1 MAKVSIKNLK
11 GEKVKDIT
19 LADSI
24 FGVEVNELSVKKEIR
39 LQLAASRQG
48 TAKTKTRSEVSGGG
62 RKPWKQK
69 GTGRARQGSIRATQW
84 RGGGIAMGVNPRDY
98 SFKINKKERVLA
110 LRSALADKVNEKKF
124 IVVDSLAIASNK
136 TKDIK
141 TLYNDL
147 KLSGKVLFVADEDAD
162 KLYLATRNVPT
173 ALVLFADELNV
184 YDIVD
189 ADYVVIDEKSLA
201 QIEEVLK

>member
-1 MAKVSIKNLK
+1 MIISS
-11 GEKVKDIT
+11 T
-19 LADSI
+19 LIS
-24 FGVEVNELSVKKEIR
+24 L
-39 LQLAASRQG
+39 
-48 TAKTKTRSEVSGGG
+48 
-62 RKPWKQK
+62 
-69 GTGRARQGSIRATQW
+69 GSINRTFAKLRLASITFS
-84 RGGGIAMGVNPRDY
+84 V
-98 SFKINKKERVLA
+98 SSSKIINTFLSWSSKLFNALSYKNKNK
-110 LRSALADKVNEKKF
+110 N
-124 IVVDSLAIASNK
+124 IVVVDNFNLESNK

-162 KLYLATRNVPT
+162 KLYLATRNIPT

-184 YDIVD
+184 YDVVD

>member
-1 MAKVSIKNLK
+1 M
-11 GEKVKDIT
+11 
-19 LADSI
+19 
-24 FGVEVNELSVKKEIR
+24 KKQIR
-39 LQLAASRQG
+39 LQLDASRQG

-110 LRSALADKVNEKKF
+110 LRSALTEKVNEKRL
-124 IVVDSLAIASNK
+124 IIVDSLAIASNK

-162 KLYLATRNVPT
+162 KLYLATRNIPT
-173 ALVLFADELNV
+173 ALVLFADEINV

-189 ADYVVIDEKSLA
+189 ADYIVIDEKSLA

>member
-84 RGGGIAMGVNPRDY
+84 RGGGISMGVTPRDY

-110 LRSALADKVNEKKF
+110 LRSALTDKVNEKKLV
-124 IVVDSLAIASNK
+124 VVDSLAIASNK

-162 KLYLATRNVPT
+162 KLYLATRNVPI

-184 YDIVD
+184 YDVVD

>member
-84 RGGGIAMGVNPRDY
+84 RGGGISMGVTPRDY

-110 LRSALADKVNEKKF
+110 LRSALTDKVNEKKLV
-124 IVVDSLAIASNK
+124 VVDSLAIASNK

-184 YDIVD
+184 YDVVD

>member
-1 MAKVSIKNLK
+1 MAKVSIKNLQ
-11 GEKVKDIT
+11 GETVKDIT
-19 LADSI
+19 LAESI
-24 FGVEVNELSVKKEIR
+24 FGVEINDAAVKKEIR

-84 RGGGIAMGVNPRDY
+84 RGGGISMGVNPRDY

-110 LRSALADKVNEKKF
+110 LKSVLTDKVKEKRF
-124 IVVDSLAIASNK
+124 IVVDSLAISSNK

-141 TLYNDL
+141 DL
-147 KLSGKVLFVADEDAD
+147 FKKLNVSGKVLFVADEDAD
-162 KLYLATRNVPT
+162 KLYLATRNIPT
-173 ALVLFADELNV
+173 ALVLFADEVNV
-184 YDIVD
+184 YDVVD

>member
-1 MAKVSIKNLK
+1 MTKVSIKNLK

-19 LADSI
+19 LADSV
-24 FGVEVNELSVKKEIR
+24 FGVEVNESSMKKEIR

-162 KLYLATRNVPT
+162 KLYLATRNLPT

-184 YDIVD
+184 YDVVD

-201 QIEEVLK
+201 QVEEVLK

>member
-1 MAKVSIKNLK
+1 MTKVSIKNLK

-24 FGVEVNELSVKKEIR
+24 FGVEVNESSMKKEIR

-162 KLYLATRNVPT
+162 KLYLATRNLPT

-184 YDIVD
+184 YDVVD

-201 QIEEVLK
+201 QVEEVLK

>member
-1 MAKVSIKNLK
+1 MTKVSIKNIK

-24 FGVEVNELSVKKEIR
+24 FGVEVNESSMKKEIR

-162 KLYLATRNVPT
+162 KLYLATRNLPT

-184 YDIVD
+184 YDVVD

-201 QIEEVLK
+201 QVEEVLK

>member
-1 MAKVSIKNLK
+1 MIITVPIYLDAVEIVSHPIKDFDAKWREFLSK
-11 GEKVKDIT
+11 KVKNKGWEYIIQHGRGFDY
-19 LADSI
+19 
-24 FGVEVNELSVKKEIR
+24 EKEMFIND
-39 LQLAASRQG
+39 
-48 TAKTKTRSEVSGGG
+48 E
-62 RKPWKQK
+62 QK
-69 GTGRARQGSIRATQW
+69 LKFLT
-84 RGGGIAMGVNPRDY
+84 
-98 SFKINKKERVLA
+98 
-110 LRSALADKVNEKKF
+110 DKVNEKKLV
-124 IVVDSLAIASNK
+124 VVDSLAITSNK

-184 YDIVD
+184 YDVVD

-201 QIEEVLK
+201 QVEEVLK